1 MMSLTPRS
9 ARNSVTICCAAV
21 TSVASRVAPVW
32 RATLAAR
39 LNTVSKVAVGE
50 TYRGGLAASIRAA
63 RSACSAPPLRIATM
77 ARAMLDRRHDL
88 AAGGGIG
95 AKLVGDDAPG
105 RTTLLLEKTR
115 QQAPCRLGVASRL
128 EDFIEDI
135 AVLIDRPPQPTLAAA
150 DGDDDLVEM
159 PDVAATR
166 LLTLEATGII
176 QPEFQGQ
183 RRTVS

>member
-1 MMSLTPRS
+1 
-9 ARNSVTICCAAV
+9 
-21 TSVASRVAPVW
+21 
-32 RATLAAR
+32 
-39 LNTVSKVAVGE
+39 
-50 TYRGGLAASIRAA
+50 
-63 RSACSAPPLRIATM
+63 M

-135 AVLIDRPPQPTLAAA
+135 AVLIDRPPQTKLAAA